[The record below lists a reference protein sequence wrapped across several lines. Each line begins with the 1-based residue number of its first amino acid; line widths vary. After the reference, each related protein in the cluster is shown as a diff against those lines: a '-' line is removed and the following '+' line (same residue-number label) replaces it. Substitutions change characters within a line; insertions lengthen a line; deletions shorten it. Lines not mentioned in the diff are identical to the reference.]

1 MNSPTTMT
9 KPQIT
14 LRPGRPEDAAELG
27 KICFE
32 AFAAI
37 ADQHNF
43 PHDFPNAEVG
53 IGFMNMLFSR
63 PDCYSVVAEYE
74 GKIAGSN
81 FLWEGDAVKGVQE
94 EFQFRN
100 LSDDPSK
107 GLRID
112 GMFGPAT
119 EASVRGFQQAL
130 SLDIPSVTVDGIVG
144 PITWQA
150 LVSGMLS
157 F

>member
-1 MNSPTTMT
+1 MNSSTTMT
-9 KPQIT
+9 RPQIT

-74 GKIAGSN
+74 GKIAGSETFPVHAVLEIPALGLN
-81 FLWEGDAVKGVQE
+81 VRFDGDIKLQ
-94 EFQFRN
+94 
-100 LSDDPSK
+100 
-107 GLRID
+107 
-112 GMFGPAT
+112 
-119 EASVRGFQQAL
+119 
-130 SLDIPSVTVDGIVG
+130 
-144 PITWQA
+144 
-150 LVSGMLS
+150 
-157 F
+157 